1 MEKFKQVMRLFG
13 EFFLFGCFT
22 FGGGWSII
30 AQMQKKY
37 VEKQKTITS
46 KELLDITSV
55 GRSLPG
61 TMVGNVAML
70 YGYRVG
76 GMSCGIACT
85 VGMILPPF
93 IILSIVT
100 YFYTF
105 VQTNPYVISAMTG
118 VRAAIVPIII
128 SAAFG
133 MIKGAFK
140 FPAFYAVAVLAFVL
154 YVFFNVSCVLLVIM
168 GVVCGL
174 GICELYERRGSG
186 KNDNEPS

>member
-1 MEKFKQVMRLFG
+1 MEKFKQVMRLFW

-76 GMSCGIACT
+76 GMSGGIACT

-174 GICELYERRGSG
+174 AICELYERRGSG
-186 KNDNEPS
+186 KNGNEPS